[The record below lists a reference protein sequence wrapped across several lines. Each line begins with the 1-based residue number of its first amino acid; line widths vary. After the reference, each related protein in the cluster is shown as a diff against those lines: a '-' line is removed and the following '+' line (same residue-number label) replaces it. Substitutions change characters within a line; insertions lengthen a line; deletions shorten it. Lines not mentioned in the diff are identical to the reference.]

1 MISRKPQGHPARCGY
16 PVGCARVTVVKL
28 VEIIIAFLLPPLAV
42 GLKKGLNRQVLIA
55 LLLWLLGHIPGVI
68 YALWVISQPD
78 EQPVIR

>member
-1 MISRKPQGHPARCGY
+1 VDA
-16 PVGCARVTVVKL
+16 VKL
-28 VEIIIAFLLPPLAV
+28 LEIIIAFLLPPLAV

-78 EQPVIR
+78 ERPATH